1 MIVKSILAGMYE
13 ENCYLLIDK
22 STRDCGII
30 DPGGNAERI
39 AKAILSENLNP
50 KYVLLTHGHLDHV
63 GAVEDI
69 CKKFNIPFYISK
81 EDAEFAKKDSMVFG
95 EIPDCNNY
103 LKENDTIKLGTHTIK
118 VIETP
123 GHTPGGLC
131 FLVEDKLLTGDT
143 LFQGSV
149 GRSDFPGGNGALL
162 IKMIKDKLMTLD
174 DNIEVYPGHGPMSTI
189 GFERKRNPYLQD
201 FEWDF

>member
-13 ENCYLLIDK
+13 ENCYLLIDE
-22 STRDCGII
+22 STKDCGII

-39 AKAILSENLNP
+39 AKAIKSENLNP
-50 KYVLLTHGHLDHV
+50 KYVLLTHGHADHV
-63 GAVEDI
+63 GGVEDI
-69 CKKFNIPFYISK
+69 CSKFNIPFYISK
-81 EDAEFAKKDSMVFG
+81 EDADFTKKDRMVFG
-95 EIPDCNNY
+95 EIPECDNY
-103 LKENDTIKLGTHTIK
+103 LKENDAIELGAHTIK

-131 FLVEDKLLTGDT
+131 FLVEDKLFTGDT

-149 GRSDFPGGNGALL
+149 GRSDFPGGNASQL
-162 IKMIKDKLMTLD
+162 IKMIKDKLMVLD

-189 GFERKRNPYLQD
+189 GFERKRNPYLQE